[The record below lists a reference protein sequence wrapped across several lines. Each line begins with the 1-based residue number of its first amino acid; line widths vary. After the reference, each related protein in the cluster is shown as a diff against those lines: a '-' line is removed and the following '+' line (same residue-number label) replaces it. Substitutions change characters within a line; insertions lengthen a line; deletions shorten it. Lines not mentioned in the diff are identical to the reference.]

1 MKVLGE
7 RPFKSAKTSKM
18 RQSPF
23 SRADCG
29 SLGEAPPAITCTLA
43 LKMSDQAY
51 SIWRPLR
58 RVEDWPVAVCDGRTT
73 KESDLVA
80 ADNIR
85 RDFVGEN
92 MFAKHNPDYR
102 WYYLPD
108 QEKDEVL
115 LIKIHDS
122 SLEVESRCKPP
133 LKQSMFRSQ
142 APLRTVSLSTRSIQA
157 E

>member
-1 MKVLGE
+1 MK
-7 RPFKSAKTSKM
+7 
-18 RQSPF
+18 QSLF

-29 SLGEAPPAITCTLA
+29 SLGEGSLNLACTLA
-43 LKMSDQAY
+43 LKTSDQAS
-51 SIWRPLR
+51 SIWRPLQ

-92 MFAKHNPDYR
+92 MFAKHNPDFR

-108 QEKDEVL
+108 QGKEEVL
-115 LIKIHDS
+115 LIKIYDS
-122 SLEVESRCKPP
+122 SPEVESRRKSP
-133 LKQSMFRSQ
+133 LKQSILRSQ
-142 APLRTVSLSTRSIQA
+142 APLRTVSLSTRSLQA